1 MKGFKA
7 KSGIVCLESGKL
19 PQLLRASL
27 GRGEP
32 REKPGTRPQVR
43 EEETQTD
50 GRWAKESCFI
60 HGVVKG
66 WGRGGLYC

>member
-1 MKGFKA
+1 MLRSLNFILRAKGEPVKGFKA

-43 EEETQTD
+43 EEET
-50 GRWAKESCFI
+50 
-60 HGVVKG
+60 
-66 WGRGGLYC
+66 